1 MAQAMA
7 MDQSTH
13 ASCRVC
19 LGGARPY
26 MTVQGRRYWRCRRC
40 RATELDAAQ
49 LPDPETELQHYLTH
63 RNDPADAGYR
73 RFLSKLATPLLEVLD
88 PASEGLD
95 FGCGPGPALAAMLE
109 AAGHRVRLHDPFFRP
124 DPAALRRC
132 YDFVTLTEVAEHLH
146 RPYAVFRQLAGLL
159 RPGGRLAVMT
169 ALGIDDRR
177 FADWRYRRDP
187 THVVFYRVATFR
199 YLARSLGLDCRRV
212 APDVVLLRR
221 HGSGGSSSPPTAA
234 AADALCLTSTTDT
247 ARARA

>member
-1 MAQAMA
+1 MV

-13 ASCRVC
+13 AACRVC
-19 LGGARPY
+19 LGGARPF

-40 RATELDAAQ
+40 RATQLDARQ
-49 LPDPETELQHYLTH
+49 LPDPGTERRHYLTH
-63 RNDPADAGYR
+63 HNDPADEGYR
-73 RFLSKLATPLLEVLD
+73 RFLARLASPLLKVLD
-88 PASEGLD
+88 RASEGLD

-124 DPAALRRC
+124 DPAALERC

-146 RPYAVFRQLAGLL
+146 RPHAVFRQLAGLI

-177 FADWRYRRDP
+177 FANWRYRRDP
-187 THVVFYRVATFR
+187 THVVFYRAATFR
-199 YLARSLGLDCRRV
+199 YLASSLGLDCRRV
-212 APDVVLLRR
+212 APDVVLLRKP
-221 HGSGGSSSPPTAA
+221 GSGRSSPTAPVAA
-234 AADALCLTSTTDT
+234 ASGARCPASTTET